1 MPTDE
6 AADRP
11 GAVPAGRRVARRGR
25 LRWVV
30 AALALLV
37 AVFCV
42 ASARLFI
49 WPAQGM
55 PPRVSAIVVLGG
67 PGDRVNK
74 GLALARQG
82 RAPVLI
88 FSRGLP
94 DDTVL
99 ARVCALHGLKFRV
112 GCFQP
117 VPGTTQGEAEAIGRL
132 ARQNHWTSIVLVTT
146 PDQDTRARIRFGRC
160 FPGSLYV
167 VTTPLP
173 ASQWPYEI
181 AYQWAATFRAV
192 VLQRSC

>member
-6 AADRP
+6 TADRP
-11 GAVPAGRRVARRGR
+11 GPAPAGRRVARRGR
-25 LRWVV
+25 LRRVV
-30 AALALLV
+30 AGLVLLV
-37 AVFCV
+37 AVFCA
-42 ASARLFI
+42 ASARLFV

-55 PPRVSAIVVLGG
+55 PSRVNAIVVLGG
-67 PGDRVNK
+67 PGDRVGK

-112 GCFQP
+112 GCFLP

-132 ARQNHWTSIVLVTT
+132 AKQNHWKSIVLVTT
-146 PDQDTRARIRFGRC
+146 PDQDTRARVRFGRC